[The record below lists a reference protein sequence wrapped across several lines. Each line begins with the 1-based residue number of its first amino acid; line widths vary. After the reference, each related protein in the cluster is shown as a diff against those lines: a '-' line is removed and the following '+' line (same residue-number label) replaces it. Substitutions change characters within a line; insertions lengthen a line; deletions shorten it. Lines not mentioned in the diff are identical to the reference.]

1 MEKFKKLKID
11 IMIKDRYFKTFT
23 YNYCPLFILTYD
35 ELKQEGIKRFPSLK
49 NKDFKLYETN
59 Q

>member
-1 MEKFKKLKID
+1 MGKFKKLKID
-11 IMIKDRYFKTFT
+11 IMINDRYFKTFT
-23 YNYCPLFILTYD
+23 YDYCPLFILTYG
-35 ELKQEGIKRFPSLK
+35 ELKQEAIKRFPSLK